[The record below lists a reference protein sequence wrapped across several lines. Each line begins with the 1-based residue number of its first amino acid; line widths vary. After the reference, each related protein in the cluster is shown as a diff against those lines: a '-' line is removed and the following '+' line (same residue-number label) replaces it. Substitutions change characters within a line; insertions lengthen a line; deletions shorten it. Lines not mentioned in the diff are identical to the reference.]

1 MHLEPW
7 DGQSMS
13 GDFNQHIVSRTKVQG
28 SRQLVQKLHP
38 ASWSRF
44 LPGKPSSSHRRASCR
59 GLPAAV
65 AAPNTALA
73 LPSALL
79 CCGGCAVG
87 RWGGWTNSIQV
98 GVLQSLV
105 PQCLIGDRDDLELA
119 AQTASAQRWY
129 MHQVRLKRSNDNCYK
144 FRAGTNLSHHV
155 GHGCLGRGDGA
166 EGTCCIL
173 GIAFVSHDAGGE
185 SSHGWGSR
193 RAWRWA

>member
-1 MHLEPW
+1 M
-7 DGQSMS
+7 
-13 GDFNQHIVSRTKVQG
+13 
-28 SRQLVQKLHP
+28 
-38 ASWSRF
+38 
-44 LPGKPSSSHRRASCR
+44 
-59 GLPAAV
+59 
-65 AAPNTALA
+65 
-73 LPSALL
+73 
-79 CCGGCAVG
+79 G

-105 PQCLIGDRDDLELA
+105 PQRLIGDRDDLELA

-193 RAWRWA
+193 RAWRWAWDYFKCCTYREIAPEPMRSCSAFLAAGSLLVTLDTCPQEAVGLEVLSCSTSDKAQNLGLPCGT